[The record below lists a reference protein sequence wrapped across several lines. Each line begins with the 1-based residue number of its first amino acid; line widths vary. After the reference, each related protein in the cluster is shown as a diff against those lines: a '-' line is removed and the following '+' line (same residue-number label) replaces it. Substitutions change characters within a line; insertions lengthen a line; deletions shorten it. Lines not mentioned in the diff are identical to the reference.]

1 MFFYKETIEDGSVRY
16 CETSMERTDH
26 NFEEISQEE
35 YVSAWNKMYA
45 EAEEQSR
52 RESEA
57 MAEAEK
63 TYTEQL
69 EAENAALLFQVL
81 TGEEYSDV

>member
-35 YVSAWNKMYA
+35 YTQALNEMYVYT
-45 EAEEQSR
+45 EEHNR
-52 RESEA
+52 IESEKA
-57 MAEAEK
+57 AETEK
-63 TYTEQL
+63 TYVGQL
-69 EAENAALLFQVL
+69 EAENAALLFQML
-81 TGEEYSDV
+81 TGEEFSDV

>member
-35 YVSAWNKMYA
+35 YVSAWNEMYA
-45 EAEEQSR
+45 EAKEQSR

-63 TYTEQL
+63 TYIEQL

>member
-16 CETSMERTDH
+16 CETSMERKED

-63 TYTEQL
+63 TYIEQL